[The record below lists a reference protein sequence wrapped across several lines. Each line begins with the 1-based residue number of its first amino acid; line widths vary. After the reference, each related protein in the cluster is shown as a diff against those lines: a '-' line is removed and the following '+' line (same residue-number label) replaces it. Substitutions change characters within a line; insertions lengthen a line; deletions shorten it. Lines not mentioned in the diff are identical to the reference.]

1 MDGEALSRAT
11 TSTVVDRVE
20 DGKISFGKSRRS
32 YSKDRSPAR
41 PTDSVIPNEQEIV
54 KEPGRLA
61 DPINGGGRKSAEP
74 SRQREIIRR
83 EATPRPSIRTP
94 APVKSELRSPSL
106 KWSSEERLSME
117 RGRASMDHRRP
128 GAVKQT
134 SPSPH
139 REVLVIRPTPT
150 RGNSISRTP
159 MLSSTLSSQ
168 VSFTADCRRRDL
180 TLHRAQSED
189 CVGLSRMARQPL
201 TLEPPGAGTRHPY
214 TQIARVA
221 SLAKAGQDPSRVGD
235 RGLRV
240 PSAQSPQETSAGKAR
255 PGSPSESLHVYPPTP
270 NPSLET
276 ASVATSRSDYS
287 ASTDTEVGHSSGDTV
302 APLSAMCATSRVSP
316 AVLYR
321 RGTRSLDLRPEP
333 SVRKLSRDDEEEHRD
348 SDVDPE
354 TSLKGAIGRFDAVWP
369 GKQRGRPL

>member
-20 DGKISFGKSRRS
+20 DGKISIGKSRRS

-41 PTDSVIPNEQEIV
+41 PTDSVIPDEQEIV
-54 KEPGRLA
+54 KEPDRLT
-61 DPINGGGRKSAEP
+61 DPINGGGRKSAES

-83 EATPRPSIRTP
+83 EATPRPSIRSS

-106 KWSSEERLSME
+106 KWSSEERVSLE
-117 RGRASMDHRRP
+117 RGRAATDHRRP
-128 GAVKQT
+128 GALKQT

-150 RGNSISRTP
+150 RGNSISRT
-159 MLSSTLSSQ
+159 TLSSQ

-180 TLHRAQSED
+180 TLHRAQSTD
-189 CVGLSRMARQPL
+189 CVGLGRMARQSL
-201 TLEPPGAGTRHPY
+201 TLESPGAGNRHPY

-240 PSAQSPQETSAGKAR
+240 PTGQNPEETSAGKAR

-287 ASTDTEVGHSSGDTV
+287 ASADTEVGHSSGDTV
-302 APLSAMCATSRVSP
+302 APLSAMYATSRVSP

-321 RGTRSLDLRPEP
+321 RGTRSVELRREP
-333 SVRKLSRDDEEEHRD
+333 SVRNLSRDDEEEHGD
-348 SDVDPE
+348 SDVDPD
-354 TSLKGAIGRFDAVWP
+354 TSLKGAIGRYDAVCP
-369 GKQRGRPL
+369 TKQRGRPL